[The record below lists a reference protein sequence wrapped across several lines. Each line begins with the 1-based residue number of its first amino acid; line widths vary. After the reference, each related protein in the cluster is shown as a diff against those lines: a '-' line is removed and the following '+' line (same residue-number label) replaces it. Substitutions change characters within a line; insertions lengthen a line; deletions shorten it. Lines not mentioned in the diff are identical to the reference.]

1 MVEAILAASEETGAS
16 VILSIAEVHFRYLD
30 LEVCGLCLKRID
42 EVKTPVAL
50 HLDHGLSI
58 ETIKR
63 GLDLGFS
70 SVMIDASQQPYE
82 ENVRITRTVV
92 ELAQAK
98 GLA

>member
-1 MVEAILAASEETGAS
+1 M
-16 VILSIAEVHFRYLD
+16 
-30 LEVCGLCLKRID
+30 
-42 EVKTPVAL
+42 AL

-98 GLA
+98 GVSVEAELGFVGGGEGNLVEGSVANPQDFTDPDLV